1 MMKMSGLFVG
11 SLLVLSG
18 CGVVSPSATKD
29 IGGSPVEVRKSGYV
43 VYMTAEDKK
52 VHKGECPSTSVV
64 LNRSCSGLKDVGELS
79 QSDYEEGLRKAILS
93 LRPGG
98 IPEGPSDPELVRLLE
113 AKIARIEAKLAGEG
127 LTEEERALLESQLI
141 ELNRQLQEAKL
152 PVLSDEEQARYDLIM
167 RSLGLNEDVTFDE
180 GEINYL
186 LAIAPFEEVHGGMKF
201 IKIPAG
207 TFMMGSPDTE
217 SGRWD
222 DEGPQHQV
230 TISKGFE
237 LQATEVTQGQWVA
250 VMGSNP
256 SAFKNPEHCPGEHVE
271 SGGMRM
277 CPNNPVEWVNWNMAQ
292 EFIQKLNSRGDGY
305 RYRLPTE
312 AEWEYAARGG
322 TIGPYAGDVE
332 AMAWYEVNSGST
344 THPVAKKKANAW
356 GLYDMHGNVW
366 EWTADWR
373 GDYSSG
379 AVTDP
384 TGPSTGSYRVSRGG
398 SWGSRAPVCRSADRF
413 YDSPV
418 NRYGILGFR
427 LLRTNP

>member
-1 MMKMSGLFVG
+1 
-11 SLLVLSG
+11 
-18 CGVVSPSATKD
+18 
-29 IGGSPVEVRKSGYV
+29 
-43 VYMTAEDKK
+43 
-52 VHKGECPSTSVV
+52 
-64 LNRSCSGLKDVGELS
+64 
-79 QSDYEEGLRKAILS
+79 
-93 LRPGG
+93 
-98 IPEGPSDPELVRLLE
+98 LLE

-127 LTEEERALLESQLI
+127 LTEGERALLESQLI
-141 ELNRQLQEAKL
+141 ELNRQLQEAKV

-201 IKIPAG
+201 VSIPAG

-217 SGRWD
+217 SGRYD

-256 SAFKNPEHCPGEHVE
+256 SYFTSPEHCPGEHVE
-271 SGGMRM
+271 SGGLRM
-277 CPNNPVEWVNWNMAQ
+277 CPNNPVEQVSWDDAQ

-312 AEWEYAARGG
+312 AEWEYAARAG
-322 TIGPYAGDVE
+322 TTGPYAGDLE
-332 AMAWYEVNSGST
+332 AMAWYDQNSGDM
-344 THPVAKKKANAW
+344 THPVAKKQANAW

-366 EWTADWR
+366 ESTADWYASS
-373 GDYSSG
+373 YSSG

-384 TGPSTGSYRVSRGG
+384 TGPSTGSIRVFRGG
-398 SWGSRAPVCRSADRF
+398 SWYDGGAQGCRSAVRNGG
-413 YDSPV
+413 SPGS
-418 NRYGILGFR
+418 RYGNLGFR
-427 LLRTNP
+427 LLRANP